1 MLFESEMRKNREVPV
16 WHFGLFTKIEMNNE
30 VGVYAEKRA
39 RERERERE
47 EKRVYKLRKGMQLV
61 LDHLG
66 LFFPS
71 FPNEPHNTY
80 KV

>member
-1 MLFESEMRKNREVPV
+1 MKWVFMLKREQ
-16 WHFGLFTKIEMNNE
+16 
-30 VGVYAEKRA
+30 EK
-39 RERERERE
+39 ERERE